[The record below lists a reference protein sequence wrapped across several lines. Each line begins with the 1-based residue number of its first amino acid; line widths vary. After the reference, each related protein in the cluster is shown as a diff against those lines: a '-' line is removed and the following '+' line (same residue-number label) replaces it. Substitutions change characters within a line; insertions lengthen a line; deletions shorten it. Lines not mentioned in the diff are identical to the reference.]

1 MLVDRVVEDCKN
13 AREGSARTREMR
25 AREENDL
32 KNARRLRIA
41 HNSSS
46 ETVILFL
53 LLVDNL
59 GWNKNGVFLTFE

>member
-1 MLVDRVVEDCKN
+1 MLVDRAVEDCKN

-25 AREENDL
+25 AREENDS

-41 HNSSS
+41 HNSGS

-53 LLVDNL
+53 LSVDNL